1 MKPIVLCGLALALI
15 VITGST
21 LAGPGRRI
29 RSSQEKKSP
38 KIYISVDMEGVTGV
52 VTADQLGPQG
62 FEYQKFREQMTD
74 EVNAA
79 IQGASAAGATEFVV
93 SDSHGNAES
102 LLPDK
107 LTPYPAVTLVRGFP
121 RPLGMMEGIDTS
133 FAGVI
138 FIGYHAST
146 DNPTGVRAHTI
157 SSAYLTNISLNGVT
171 VPEAGINAAI
181 AGQFGV
187 PVIMISGDDRI
198 VKEARDL
205 LGNIEGATVKYAAGF
220 HSARTLLPGAGTTLI
235 RDKATAAVK
244 RIQDFKPYKIK
255 MPVQLDVSFKNYR
268 PVEVLSYLP
277 AVERI
282 SSHSVRFMARD
293 MVEASKFIEFI
304 TTYEP
309 GLAP

>member
-1 MKPIVLCGLALALI
+1 MRSKLLCGIALI
-15 VITGST
+15 LIALSM
-21 LAGPGRRI
+21 LAGPAPGSGRT
-29 RSSQEKKSP
+29 QEKKAL

-79 IQGASAAGATEFVV
+79 MAGAAAAGATEFVV

-102 LLPDK
+102 LLADRLNSTLP
-107 LTPYPAVTLVRGFP
+107 VTLVRGFP
-121 RPLGMMEGIDTS
+121 RPLGMMEGIDAS

-146 DNPTGVRAHTI
+146 HNPTGVRAHTI
-157 SSAYLTNISLNGVT
+157 SSAYLTNISLDGVP

-205 LGNIEGATVKYAAGF
+205 LGDIEGAAVKYAVGF
-220 HSARTLLPGAGTTLI
+220 HSARTLLPNAGAALI
-235 RDKATAAVK
+235 REKAVAAVK
-244 RIQDFKPYKIK
+244 RISEFKPYRVK

-277 AVERI
+277 VVERT
-282 SSHSVRFMARD
+282 SSHSVRFIARD
-293 MVEASKFIEFI
+293 MIEVSKFIEFI

-309 GLAP
+309 GLTP

>member
-1 MKPIVLCGLALALI
+1 MRPPVWCAVALVLI
-15 VITGST
+15 IGST
-21 LAGPGRRI
+21 LAGPGRHAGG
-29 RSSQEKKSP
+29 SQEKRSL

-52 VTADQLGPQG
+52 VTADQLSPQG

-79 IQGASAAGATEFVV
+79 IEGAAAAGATEFVV

-102 LLPDK
+102 LLPDR
-107 LTPYPAVTLVRGFP
+107 LTPNPAVTLVRGFP
-121 RPLGMMEGIDTS
+121 RPLGMMEGIDAS

-146 DNPTGVRAHTI
+146 DNPAGVRAHTI
-157 SSAYLTNISLNGVT
+157 SSAYLSNISLDGVP

-181 AGQFGV
+181 AGEFGV

-198 VKEARDL
+198 VKEARAL
-205 LGNIEGATVKYAAGF
+205 LGEIEGAAVKYATGF
-220 HSARTLLPGAGTTLI
+220 HSARTLLPAAGTALI

-244 RIQDFKPYKIK
+244 RIGEFKPYKIK
-255 MPVQLDVSFKNYR
+255 TPVRLDVSFKNYR
-268 PVEVLSYLP
+268 PAEVLSYLP
-277 AVERI
+277 VVERTR
-282 SSHSVRFMARD
+282 SHSVRFIAKD

-309 GLAP
+309 GLSP

>member
-1 MKPIVLCGLALALI
+1 MKPGLWCGIALI
-15 VITGST
+15 ALVTST
-21 LAGPGRRI
+21 AAGRGTAT
-29 RSSQEKKSP
+29 QAAQDKKGL

-52 VTADQLGPQG
+52 VTADQLTPQG

-79 IQGASAAGATEFVV
+79 IRGASQAGATEFVV

-102 LLPDK
+102 ILLDK
-107 LTPYPAVTLVRGFP
+107 LAPQYPVTLVRGFP
-121 RPLGMMEGIDTS
+121 RPLSMMEGIDSS

-146 DNPTGVRAHTI
+146 NNTEGVRAHTI
-157 SSAYLTNISLNGVT
+157 SSAYLTNISLNGVPM
-171 VPEAGINAAI
+171 PEAGINAAI

-198 VKEARDL
+198 VKEARDM
-205 LGNIEGATVKYAAGF
+205 LGDIEGAVVKYAVGF
-220 HSARTLLPGAGTTLI
+220 HSARTLLPGAANALI
-235 RDKATAAVK
+235 ARKATEAVT
-244 RIQDFKPYKIK
+244 RIKEFKPYKIK
-255 MPVQLDVSFKNYR
+255 MPAQLDVSFKNYR

-277 AVERI
+277 NIERT

>member
-1 MKPIVLCGLALALI
+1 
-15 VITGST
+15 
-21 LAGPGRRI
+21 
-29 RSSQEKKSP
+29 
-38 KIYISVDMEGVTGV
+38 MEGVTGV
-52 VTADQLGPQG
+52 VTSDQLGPQG

-79 IQGASAAGATEFVV
+79 IAGASAAGATEFVV

-102 LLPDK
+102 LLLDR
-107 LTPYPAVTLVRGFP
+107 LTASPAVTLVRGFP
-121 RPLGMMEGIDTS
+121 RPLSMMEGIDPS

-138 FIGYHAST
+138 FIGYHTST
-146 DNPTGVRAHTI
+146 DNLLGVRAHTI
-157 SSAYLTNISLNGVT
+157 SSAYLTNISLDGVSM
-171 VPEAGINAAI
+171 PEAGINAAI

-205 LGNIEGATVKYAAGF
+205 LGDIEGAVVKYAVGF
-220 HSARTLLPGAGTTLI
+220 HSARTLLPATATTLI
-235 RDKATAAVK
+235 TARATEAVK
-244 RIQDFKPYKIK
+244 RIKEFKPYRIK

-277 AVERI
+277 YVERTT
-282 SSHSVRFMARD
+282 SHSIRFVARD
-293 MVEASKFIEFI
+293 MVEVSKFIEFI

>member
-1 MKPIVLCGLALALI
+1 MRAPGWCAVALI
-15 VITGST
+15 ATVGST
-21 LAGPGRRI
+21 LAAAGPQAAGSQGK
-29 RSSQEKKSP
+29 RSL

-52 VTADQLGPQG
+52 VTADQLSPQG

-107 LTPYPAVTLVRGFP
+107 LGPYAAVTLVRGFP
-121 RPLGMMEGIDTS
+121 RPLGMMEGIDSS

-157 SSAYLTNISLNGVT
+157 SSAYLSNVSLDGVP

-205 LGNIEGATVKYAAGF
+205 LGDIEGAAVKYATGF
-220 HSARTLLPGAGTTLI
+220 HSARTLLPAAGTALI
-235 RDKATAAVK
+235 REKAAVAVA
-244 RIQDFKPYKIK
+244 RVREFKPYRIK
-255 MPVQLDVSFKNYR
+255 TPVLLDVSFKNYR
-268 PVEVLSYLP
+268 PAEVLSYLP
-277 AVERI
+277 TVERTG
-282 SSHSVRFMARD
+282 SHSVRFIAKD
-293 MVEASKFIEFI
+293 MVEVSRFIEFI

>member
-1 MKPIVLCGLALALI
+1 MKAALWCAIALI
-15 VITGST
+15 AIVGST
-21 LAGPGRRI
+21 AAGRGPASHAG
-29 RSSQEKKSP
+29 QEKKGL

-52 VTADQLGPQG
+52 VTADQLAPQG

-79 IQGASAAGATEFVV
+79 ISGAAGAGATEFVF

-102 LLPDK
+102 LLLDK
-107 LTPYPAVTLVRGFP
+107 LLPVFPVTLVRGFP
-121 RPLGMMEGIDTS
+121 RPLSMMEGIDSS

-146 DNPTGVRAHTI
+146 NNTEGVRAHTI
-157 SSAYLTNISLNGVT
+157 SSAYLTNISLNGVPM
-171 VPEAGINAAI
+171 PEAGINAAI

-198 VKEARDL
+198 VKEARDM
-205 LGNIEGATVKYAAGF
+205 LGGIEGAVVKYAVGF
-220 HSARTLLPGAGTTLI
+220 HSARTLLPGAATALI
-235 RDKATAAVK
+235 RSKAGEAVT
-244 RIQDFKPYKIK
+244 RIKEFKPYKIK
-255 MPVQLDVSFKNYR
+255 LPVQLDVSFKNYR

-277 AVERI
+277 NIERT
-282 SSHSVRFMARD
+282 SSHSIRFVARD
-293 MVEASKFIEFI
+293 MVEVSKFIEFI

>member
-1 MKPIVLCGLALALI
+1 MKSAVWCWIALI
-15 VITGST
+15 VIAGST
-21 LAGPGRRI
+21 AVEWGPGRARA
-29 RSSQEKKSP
+29 QERKGL

-79 IQGASAAGATEFVV
+79 IEGASIGGATEFVV

-102 LLPDK
+102 LLPDR
-107 LTPYPAVTLVRGFP
+107 LVPHASLTLVRGFP
-121 RPLGMMEGIDTS
+121 RPLGMMEGIDSS
-133 FAGVI
+133 FAGVM

-146 DNPTGVRAHTI
+146 DNPAGVRAHTI
-157 SSAYLTNISLNGVT
+157 SSAYLTNISLDGRP

-198 VKEARDL
+198 VKEAQDL
-205 LGNIEGATVKYAAGF
+205 LGPIEGAAVKSAVGF
-220 HSARTLLPGAGTTLI
+220 HSARTLLPEAGKKLI
-235 RDKATAAVK
+235 REKATAALK
-244 RIQDFKPYKIK
+244 RIGEFKPYKIK

-277 AVERI
+277 NVERT
-282 SSHSVRFMARD
+282 SSHTVRFIGKD
-293 MVEASKFIEFI
+293 MVEVSKFIEFI

>member
-1 MKPIVLCGLALALI
+1 MKSGLWCGIALVALVASTAAGRGLATQA
-15 VITGST
+15 
-21 LAGPGRRI
+21 A
-29 RSSQEKKSP
+29 QEKKGL

-52 VTADQLGPQG
+52 VTADQLTPQG

-79 IQGASAAGATEFVV
+79 IMGASAAGATEFVV

-102 LLPDK
+102 LLLDK
-107 LTPYPAVTLVRGFP
+107 LSPSDRVTLVRGFP
-121 RPLGMMEGIDTS
+121 RPLSMMEGIDSS
-133 FAGVI
+133 FDGVI

-146 DNPTGVRAHTI
+146 NNTEGVRAHTI
-157 SSAYLTNISLNGVT
+157 SSAYLTNISLDGVPM
-171 VPEAGINAAI
+171 PEAGINAAI

-205 LGNIEGATVKYAAGF
+205 LGNIEGAVVKYAVGF
-220 HSARTLLPGAGTTLI
+220 HSARTLLPRAANTLI
-235 RDKATAAVK
+235 SNKAVEAVK
-244 RIQDFKPYKIK
+244 RIKEFKPYKIK
-255 MPVQLDVSFKNYR
+255 MPVQLDISFKNYR

-277 AVERI
+277 NIERT
-282 SSHSVRFMARD
+282 SSHSVRFQARD

>member
-1 MKPIVLCGLALALI
+1 MKPALSCGIVL
-15 VITGST
+15 ITIFAST
-21 LAGPGRRI
+21 AVAGRPAAQAA
-29 RSSQEKKSP
+29 QEKKGL

-52 VTADQLGPQG
+52 VTADQLAPQG

-79 IQGASAAGATEFVV
+79 IAGALSAGATEFVV

-102 LLPDK
+102 IILDK
-107 LTPYPAVTLVRGFP
+107 LGLGLPVTLVRGFP
-121 RPLGMMEGIDTS
+121 RPLSMMEGIDSS
-133 FAGVI
+133 FDGVI

-146 DNPTGVRAHTI
+146 NNTEGVRAHTI
-157 SSAYLTNISLNGVT
+157 SSAYLTNISLNGVPM
-171 VPEAGINAAI
+171 PEAGINAAI

-205 LGNIEGATVKYAAGF
+205 LGNIEGAVVKYAVGF
-220 HSARTLLPGAGTTLI
+220 HSARTLLPGAATALI
-235 RDKATAAVK
+235 RNKATEAVK
-244 RIQDFKPYKIK
+244 RIKEFKPYKIK
-255 MPVQLDVSFKNYR
+255 MPVQLDVGFKNYR

-277 AVERI
+277 NIERT

-293 MVEASKFIEFI
+293 MVEASKFIEFV